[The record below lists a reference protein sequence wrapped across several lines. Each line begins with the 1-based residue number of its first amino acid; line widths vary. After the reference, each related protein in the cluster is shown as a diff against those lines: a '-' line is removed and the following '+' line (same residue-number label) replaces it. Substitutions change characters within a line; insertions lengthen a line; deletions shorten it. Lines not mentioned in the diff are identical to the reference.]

1 MSSTY
6 HKIFVLKYRAVKILW
21 IVQYMKTGTF
31 LPTLMLHKV
40 LLARGRGFKF

>member
-6 HKIFVLKYRAVKILW
+6 HKNFVSKYLVVKILW

-31 LPTLMLHKV
+31 LTTLVLHKV
-40 LLARGRGFKF
+40 